1 MSAPLYFAKQ
11 AGKSSNARLT
21 QLGECETFNLSWSI
35 SQSHGIETRTGR
47 PISNP
52 NGNSFLRFLM
62 NHTRMSSQ
70 SMIRDWVVDLL
81 AFYCFLFV
89 KIGVEK
95 VGQVERC
102 RVFLPVRGSY

>member
-1 MSAPLYFAKQ
+1 
-11 AGKSSNARLT
+11 
-21 QLGECETFNLSWSI
+21 
-35 SQSHGIETRTGR
+35 
-47 PISNP
+47 
-52 NGNSFLRFLM
+52 
-62 NHTRMSSQ
+62 MSSQ